1 VSATTGELGVSRGVL
16 SDQVK
21 DRLLRGIME
30 GTYPPGSRIVET
42 RVARDLGTS
51 QAPVREAL
59 RDLEALGV
67 VEIEAFRGA
76 RVRQPSAAEL
86 TEAFDVR
93 AEIEMLAVRQA
104 TPNVTAEDFAAL
116 DRCVLGMEQAAE
128 MKDPHAH
135 AVNDA
140 QFHARVVAASGNK
153 TLSRLWSMLEPFGR
167 TYITVVSPGIDLPH
181 LAHLHA
187 DVEEAL
193 RGGDPER
200 AVEAMRQ
207 HFVEAGRMLRSR
219 WASEFDTTGEGG

>member
-1 VSATTGELGVSRGVL
+1 
-16 SDQVK
+16 
-21 DRLLRGIME
+21 M
-30 GTYPPGSRIVET
+30 
-42 RVARDLGTS
+42 
-51 QAPVREAL
+51 
-59 RDLEALGV
+59 
-67 VEIEAFRGA
+67 
-76 RVRQPSAAEL
+76 
-86 TEAFDVR
+86 
-93 AEIEMLAVRQA
+93 
-104 TPNVTAEDFAAL
+104 
-116 DRCVLGMEQAAE
+116 
-128 MKDPHAH
+128 
-135 AVNDA
+135 
-140 QFHARVVAASGNK
+140 AASGNK